1 MLSKIS
7 LTLLVVTV
15 FACNRTPAQSHLQG
29 DTASN
34 KYDKLLT
41 EREKQASEK
50 QTDSLGIFIT
60 RIDFKVKTDNLK
72 DFEDGLIPWV
82 ELEYPDK
89 ELKKLMDKDEMV
101 ISDNKVILIIDY
113 PLTKEAR
120 FELTSNNGFTREQ
133 LVKQIS
139 EKYHQLYQEEES
151 TATIKTVPVK
161 ERKTLYNR
169 NQTDGK
175 YGIWGHDLADLAL
188 DHILVYKSANGDILL
203 SLDID
208 S

>member
-1 MLSKIS
+1 MLSKIF
-7 LTLLVVTV
+7 LPLLVVTV
-15 FACNRTPAQSHLQG
+15 FACNRTPAQSHLQS

-34 KYDKLLT
+34 KYDKFLT

-50 QTDSLGIFIT
+50 QTDSLGLFIT

-113 PLTKEAR
+113 PLTKEAK

-169 NQTDGK
+169 NQTNGK

-188 DHILVYKSANGDILL
+188 DHILVYKSPNGDILL